1 MNTIIDYILYIL
13 LTFLAF
19 ILLSVM
25 LGFYVFIE
33 NHQSEKIDELRM
45 FNTSIGLYIILIST
59 IFYNAY
65 ANYFLQDNK
74 IFVNYLI
81 KLHNKSYSYY
91 VKKICKNVFVD
102 ILIYNCILKESMI
115 WINANYV
122 EEITCLTFIFSKI
135 YLCKYDDKKHKFV
148 FFIYLSILSVFIFND
163 NILVSTLYYIFANI
177 ISYISNK
184 YVSFDTIIKNNYKK
198 NDFKIF

>member
-1 MNTIIDYILYIL
+1 MNTIIDYTLYIL
-13 LTFLAF
+13 LSFLAF
-19 ILLSVM
+19 TLISVM
-25 LGFYVFIE
+25 FGFYVFIE
-33 NHQSEKIDELRM
+33 NHQSEKIAELKM
-45 FNTSIGLYIILIST
+45 FNLSIGLYIILIIT

-65 ANYFLQDNK
+65 ANYFLQENQK
-74 IFVNYLI
+74 FINYLI
-81 KLHNKSYSYY
+81 KVHNKSYSYY

-102 ILIYNCILKESMI
+102 ISVFNFILKESMI
-115 WINANYV
+115 WIKAYYIK
-122 EEITCLTFIFSKI
+122 EIVCLTFIFSKI

-148 FFIYLSILSVFIFND
+148 YFIYLSILSVFIFND

-184 YVSFDTIIKNNYKK
+184 YVSLDTIIKNNYKK